1 MYLAYS
7 NFYEFL
13 ILILILGACSD
24 SASPMEQSSEDR
36 GEVFGLGQA
45 DGGGLPGQQSL
56 PHLHQGETGQA
67 ESSSNLGG
75 VGGGVQ
81 GQRHSVRGVLVGQQF
96 LHNPVHEQE
105 GHVGGGGL
113 VQASVQAGQGGLPGQ
128 QLQLSGQDETG
139 QLSETQAG

>member
-13 ILILILGACSD
+13 TLILILGACSD

-36 GEVFGLGQA
+36 GEDFGLGQA

-67 ESSSNLGG
+67 VSSSNLGG

-81 GQRHSVRGVLVGQQF
+81 DQGHAVRGVLVGQQF

-128 QLQLSGQDETG
+128 QLQLSGRDEAD
-139 QLSETQAG
+139 QLSETQTG

>member
-1 MYLAYS
+1 MTLNLLFVFA
-7 NFYEFL
+7 
-13 ILILILGACSD
+13 ACSD

-36 GEVFGLGQA
+36 DEDCGLGQA

-75 VGGGVQ
+75 MGGGVQ

-128 QLQLSGQDETG
+128 QLLRLPVQDEADH
-139 QLSETQAG
+139 LSENQFIHQTSF